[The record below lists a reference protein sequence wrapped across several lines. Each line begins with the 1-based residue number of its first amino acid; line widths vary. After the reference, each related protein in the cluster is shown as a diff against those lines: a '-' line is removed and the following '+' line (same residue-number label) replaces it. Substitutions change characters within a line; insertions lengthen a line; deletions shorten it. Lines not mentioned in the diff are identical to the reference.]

1 MIQEAIGK
9 LVEGRHLSADEAE
22 KVMDLIMTGE
32 ATQAQIGAY
41 LVALRMAGETPEE
54 IAGSVR
60 SMRAKAT
67 WVKTKHPFVIDVVG
81 TGGDGTHTFNISTS
95 AALVVAAAG
104 QPVAKHGNRA
114 VSSKSGAADVLKAL
128 GVNIEASPEKVGEC
142 IDEVGVGFL
151 FAPMLHGAMKHAI
164 GPRRELAMRS
174 IFNVMGPLTNP
185 ARAQSQLVGVYAPE
199 LTELVADVLRQVGCQ
214 KALVVHGSDGMDE
227 LTLTGPSRVS
237 EWDGSEIRTYDVTPE
252 DAGLER
258 ADADALKGG
267 EPAENADIT
276 RAILAGETW
285 PQARH
290 RTLERRRRPHRRE
303 QGGEFKR
310 GCRAGGLGD
319 RFGRG
324 GQGSVASRGSVQFL
338 SERRAASLTAR

>member
-1 MIQEAIGK
+1 
-9 LVEGRHLSADEAE
+9 
-22 KVMDLIMTGE
+22 
-32 ATQAQIGAY
+32 
-41 LVALRMAGETPEE
+41 
-54 IAGSVR
+54 
-60 SMRAKAT
+60 MRAKAT

-227 LTLTGPSRVS
+227 LDAHWPLARIGVGRERNQGRMTSRPRRRAWSARMRTPSR
-237 EWDGSEIRTYDVTPE
+237 G
-252 DAGLER
+252 
-258 ADADALKGG
+258 
-267 EPAENADIT
+267 
-276 RAILAGETW
+276 
-285 PQARH
+285 
-290 RTLERRRRPHRRE
+290 
-303 QGGEFKR
+303 
-310 GCRAGGLGD
+310 
-319 RFGRG
+319 
-324 GQGSVASRGSVQFL
+324 
-338 SERRAASLTAR
+338 ASLRRTPISRAPSSREKMAPSATSYS

>member
-142 IDEVGVGFL
+142 IDEAGVGFM

-237 EWDGSEIRTYDVTPE
+237 EWNGSEIRTYDVTPE
-252 DAGLER
+252 EAGLER

-267 EPAENADIT
+267 EPPENAEIT
-276 RAILAGETW
+276 RAILAGEKG
-285 PQARH
+285 PKRDIVLLNAAAA
-290 RTLERRRRPHRRE
+290 LIAANKAENLRE
-303 QGGEFKR
+303 GV
-310 GCRAGGLGD
+310 
-319 RFGRG
+319 
-324 GQGSVASRGSVQFL
+324 GQ
-338 SERRAASLTAR
+338 AASAIDSGEAAGVLAHLVEVSHS

>member
-142 IDEVGVGFL
+142 IDETGVGFL

-267 EPAENADIT
+267 EPPENADIT
-276 RAILAGETW
+276 RAILAGENG
-285 PQARH
+285 PKRDIVLLNAAAA
-290 RTLERRRRPHRRE
+290 LIAANKAENLRE
-303 QGGEFKR
+303 G
-310 GCRAGGLGD
+310 
-319 RFGRG
+319 
-324 GQGSVASRGSVQFL
+324 VQQ
-338 SERRAASLTAR
+338 AASAIDSGEAARVLSHLVEVSNS

>member
-1 MIQEAIGK
+1 
-9 LVEGRHLSADEAE
+9 
-22 KVMDLIMTGE
+22 
-32 ATQAQIGAY
+32 
-41 LVALRMAGETPEE
+41 
-54 IAGSVR
+54 
-60 SMRAKAT
+60 MRAKAT

-142 IDEVGVGFL
+142 IDEAGVGFL

-252 DAGLER
+252 EAGLER

-267 EPAENADIT
+267 EPPENADIT
-276 RAILAGETW
+276 RAILAGETG
-285 PQARH
+285 PKRDIVLLNAAAA
-290 RTLERRRRPHRRE
+290 LIAANKAENLRE
-303 QGGEFKR
+303 GV
-310 GCRAGGLGD
+310 
-319 RFGRG
+319 
-324 GQGSVASRGSVQFL
+324 GQ
-338 SERRAASLTAR
+338 AASAIDSGKAARVLAYLVEVSNS

>member
-142 IDEVGVGFL
+142 IDEAGVGFL

-252 DAGLER
+252 EAGLER

-267 EPAENADIT
+267 EPPENADIT
-276 RAILAGETW
+276 RAILAGENG
-285 PQARH
+285 PKRDIVLLNAAAA
-290 RTLERRRRPHRRE
+290 LIAANKAENLRE
-303 QGGEFKR
+303 GV
-310 GCRAGGLGD
+310 
-319 RFGRG
+319 
-324 GQGSVASRGSVQFL
+324 GQ
-338 SERRAASLTAR
+338 AASAIDSGKAARVLSHLVEVSNS

>member
-142 IDEVGVGFL
+142 IDEVGVGFM

-252 DAGLER
+252 EAGLER

-267 EPAENADIT
+267 EPPENAEIT
-276 RAILAGETW
+276 RAILAGEKG
-285 PQARH
+285 PKRDIVLLNAAAA
-290 RTLERRRRPHRRE
+290 LIAANKAENLRE
-303 QGGEFKR
+303 GV
-310 GCRAGGLGD
+310 
-319 RFGRG
+319 
-324 GQGSVASRGSVQFL
+324 GQ
-338 SERRAASLTAR
+338 AASAIDSGKAAGVLAHLVEVSHS

>member
-142 IDEVGVGFL
+142 IDETGVGFL

-252 DAGLER
+252 EAGLKR

-267 EPAENADIT
+267 EPPENADIT
-276 RAILAGETW
+276 RAILAGENG
-285 PQARH
+285 PKRDIVLLNAAAA
-290 RTLERRRRPHRRE
+290 LIAANKAENLRE
-303 QGGEFKR
+303 GV
-310 GCRAGGLGD
+310 
-319 RFGRG
+319 
-324 GQGSVASRGSVQFL
+324 GQ
-338 SERRAASLTAR
+338 AASAIDSGKAARVLSHLVEVSNS

>member
-142 IDEVGVGFL
+142 IDEAGVGFL

-252 DAGLER
+252 EAGLER

-276 RAILAGETW
+276 RAILAGENG
-285 PQARH
+285 PKRDIVLLNAAAA
-290 RTLERRRRPHRRE
+290 LIAANKAENLRE
-303 QGGEFKR
+303 GV
-310 GCRAGGLGD
+310 
-319 RFGRG
+319 
-324 GQGSVASRGSVQFL
+324 GQ
-338 SERRAASLTAR
+338 AASAIDSGKAARVLAHLVEVSNS

>member
-95 AALVVAAAG
+95 AALAVAAAG

-252 DAGLER
+252 EAGLER

-267 EPAENADIT
+267 EPPENADIT
-276 RAILAGETW
+276 RAILAGENG
-285 PQARH
+285 PKRDIVLLNAAAA
-290 RTLERRRRPHRRE
+290 LIAANKAENLRE
-303 QGGEFKR
+303 GV
-310 GCRAGGLGD
+310 
-319 RFGRG
+319 
-324 GQGSVASRGSVQFL
+324 GQ
-338 SERRAASLTAR
+338 AASAIDSGEAARVLSHLVEVSNS

>member
-214 KALVVHGSDGMDE
+214 KALVAHGSDGMDE

-252 DAGLER
+252 EAGLER

-276 RAILAGETW
+276 RAIL
-285 PQARH
+285 
-290 RTLERRRRPHRRE
+290 
-303 QGGEFKR
+303 GGEKGPKR
-310 GCRAGGLGD
+310 DIVLLNAAAALIAANKAENLREGVR
-319 RFGRG
+319 
-324 GQGSVASRGSVQFL
+324 Q
-338 SERRAASLTAR
+338 AASAIDSGKAARVLSHLVEVSNS

>member
-22 KVMDLIMTGE
+22 RAMDLIMTGE

-81 TGGDGTHTFNISTS
+81 TGGDGARTFNISTS

-114 VSSKSGAADVLKAL
+114 VSSKSGAADALKAL
-128 GVNIEASPEKVGEC
+128 GVNVEAPPEKVSEC
-142 IDEVGVGFL
+142 LDEAGVGFL
-151 FAPMLHGAMKHAI
+151 FAPLLHGAMRHAV

-174 IFNVMGPLTNP
+174 IFNIMGPLTNP

-199 LTELVADVLRQVGCQ
+199 LTELVADVLRRVGCRR
-214 KALVVHGSDGMDE
+214 ALVAHGSDGLDE
-227 LTLTGPSRVS
+227 LTLTGPTRVS
-237 EWDGSEIRTYDVTPE
+237 EWDGSEIRTYEVAPE
-252 DAGLER
+252 DAGLPR
-258 ADADALKGG
+258 ADAASLKGG
-267 EPAENADIT
+267 EPEENAAIT
-276 RAILAGETW
+276 RAILEGEEGARRDVVLLNAAAALIAAEKARDLKEGVR
-285 PQARH
+285 QAARAIDS
-290 RTLERRRRPHRRE
+290 
-303 QGGEFKR
+303 GE
-310 GCRAGGLGD
+310 
-319 RFGRG
+319 
-324 GQGSVASRGSVQFL
+324 
-338 SERRAASLTAR
+338 AARVLARLVEVSDS

>member
-142 IDEVGVGFL
+142 IDEAGVGFM

-199 LTELVADVLRQVGCQ
+199 LTELVADVLRRVGCQ

-252 DAGLER
+252 EAGLER

-267 EPAENADIT
+267 EPPENADIT
-276 RAILAGETW
+276 RAILAGEKG
-285 PQARH
+285 PKRDIVLLNAAAA
-290 RTLERRRRPHRRE
+290 LIAANKAENLRE
-303 QGGEFKR
+303 GV
-310 GCRAGGLGD
+310 
-319 RFGRG
+319 
-324 GQGSVASRGSVQFL
+324 GQ
-338 SERRAASLTAR
+338 AASAIDSGKAAGVLAHLVEVSHS

>member
-142 IDEVGVGFL
+142 IDEAGVGFL

-252 DAGLER
+252 EAGLER

-267 EPAENADIT
+267 EPPENADIT
-276 RAILAGETW
+276 RAILAGETG
-285 PQARH
+285 PKRDIVLLNAAAA
-290 RTLERRRRPHRRE
+290 LIAANKAENLRE
-303 QGGEFKR
+303 GV
-310 GCRAGGLGD
+310 
-319 RFGRG
+319 
-324 GQGSVASRGSVQFL
+324 GQ
-338 SERRAASLTAR
+338 AASAIDSGEAARVLSHLVEVSNS

>member
-142 IDEVGVGFL
+142 IDEVGVGFM

-199 LTELVADVLRQVGCQ
+199 LTELVADVLRRVGCQ

-252 DAGLER
+252 EAGLER

-267 EPAENADIT
+267 EPPENADIT
-276 RAILAGETW
+276 RAILAGEKG
-285 PQARH
+285 PKRDIVLLNAAAA
-290 RTLERRRRPHRRE
+290 LIAANKAENLRE
-303 QGGEFKR
+303 GV
-310 GCRAGGLGD
+310 
-319 RFGRG
+319 
-324 GQGSVASRGSVQFL
+324 GQ
-338 SERRAASLTAR
+338 AASAIDSGKAAGVLAHLVEVSHS

>member
-142 IDEVGVGFL
+142 IDETGVGFL

-276 RAILAGETW
+276 RAILAGENG
-285 PQARH
+285 PKRDIVLLNAAAA
-290 RTLERRRRPHRRE
+290 LIAANKAENLRE
-303 QGGEFKR
+303 G
-310 GCRAGGLGD
+310 
-319 RFGRG
+319 
-324 GQGSVASRGSVQFL
+324 VQQ
-338 SERRAASLTAR
+338 AASAIDSGKAARVLSHLVEVSNS

>member
-142 IDEVGVGFL
+142 IDEAGVGFL

-237 EWDGSEIRTYDVTPE
+237 EWDGSEISTYDVTPE
-252 DAGLER
+252 EAGLER

-276 RAILAGETW
+276 RAILAGEKGPKRDIVLLNSAAALIAANKTEN
-285 PQARH
+285 
-290 RTLERRRRPHRRE
+290 LRE
-303 QGGEFKR
+303 GV
-310 GCRAGGLGD
+310 
-319 RFGRG
+319 
-324 GQGSVASRGSVQFL
+324 GQ
-338 SERRAASLTAR
+338 AASAIDSGEAAGVLAHLVEVSNS

>member
-95 AALVVAAAG
+95 AAFVVAAAG

-142 IDEVGVGFL
+142 IDEAGVGFL

-199 LTELVADVLRQVGCQ
+199 LTELVADVLRRVGCQ

-252 DAGLER
+252 EAGLER

-267 EPAENADIT
+267 EPPENADIT
-276 RAILAGETW
+276 RAILAGENG
-285 PQARH
+285 PKRDIVLLNAAAA
-290 RTLERRRRPHRRE
+290 LIAANKAENLRE
-303 QGGEFKR
+303 GV
-310 GCRAGGLGD
+310 
-319 RFGRG
+319 
-324 GQGSVASRGSVQFL
+324 GQ
-338 SERRAASLTAR
+338 AASAIDSGEAARVLSHLVEVSNS

>member
-142 IDEVGVGFL
+142 IDEAGVGFM

-252 DAGLER
+252 EAGLER

-267 EPAENADIT
+267 EPPENAEIT
-276 RAILAGETW
+276 RAILAGEKG
-285 PQARH
+285 PKRDIVLLNAAAA
-290 RTLERRRRPHRRE
+290 LIAANKVENLRE
-303 QGGEFKR
+303 GV
-310 GCRAGGLGD
+310 
-319 RFGRG
+319 
-324 GQGSVASRGSVQFL
+324 GQ
-338 SERRAASLTAR
+338 AASAIDSGKAAGVLAHLVEVSHS

>member
-142 IDEVGVGFL
+142 IDEVGVGFM

-199 LTELVADVLRQVGCQ
+199 LTELVADVLRRVGCQ

-252 DAGLER
+252 EAGLER

-267 EPAENADIT
+267 EPPENAEIT
-276 RAILAGETW
+276 RAILAGEKG
-285 PQARH
+285 PKRDIVLLNAAAA
-290 RTLERRRRPHRRE
+290 LIAANKAENLRE
-303 QGGEFKR
+303 GV
-310 GCRAGGLGD
+310 
-319 RFGRG
+319 
-324 GQGSVASRGSVQFL
+324 GQ
-338 SERRAASLTAR
+338 AASAIDSGKAAGVLAHLVEVSHS

>member
-60 SMRAKAT
+60 SMRARAT

-128 GVNIEASPEKVGEC
+128 GVNIEATPEKVGEC
-142 IDEVGVGFL
+142 IDEAGVGFL

-252 DAGLER
+252 EAGLER

-276 RAILAGETW
+276 RAILAGENG
-285 PQARH
+285 PKRDIVLLNAAAA
-290 RTLERRRRPHRRE
+290 LIAANKAENLRE
-303 QGGEFKR
+303 GV
-310 GCRAGGLGD
+310 
-319 RFGRG
+319 
-324 GQGSVASRGSVQFL
+324 GQ
-338 SERRAASLTAR
+338 AASAIDSGKAARVLSHLVEVSNS

>member
-60 SMRAKAT
+60 SMRARAT

-128 GVNIEASPEKVGEC
+128 GVNIEASPEKVGDC
-142 IDEVGVGFL
+142 IDEAGVGFL

-199 LTELVADVLRQVGCQ
+199 LTELVADVLRRVGCQ

-252 DAGLER
+252 EAGLER

-276 RAILAGETW
+276 RAILAGENG
-285 PQARH
+285 PKRDIVLLNAAAA
-290 RTLERRRRPHRRE
+290 LIAANKAENLRE
-303 QGGEFKR
+303 GV
-310 GCRAGGLGD
+310 
-319 RFGRG
+319 
-324 GQGSVASRGSVQFL
+324 GQ
-338 SERRAASLTAR
+338 AASAIDSGKAARVLSHLVEVSNS

>member
-142 IDEVGVGFL
+142 IDEAGVGFL

-276 RAILAGETW
+276 RAILAGEKG
-285 PQARH
+285 PKRDIVLLNAAAALIAANRAEN
-290 RTLERRRRPHRRE
+290 L
-303 QGGEFKR
+303 GE
-310 GCRAGGLGD
+310 GV
-319 RFGRG
+319 
-324 GQGSVASRGSVQFL
+324 GQ
-338 SERRAASLTAR
+338 AASAIDSGEAAGVLAHLVEVSNS

>member
-142 IDEVGVGFL
+142 IDEAGVCFL

-252 DAGLER
+252 EAGLKR

-267 EPAENADIT
+267 KPAENADIT
-276 RAILAGETW
+276 RAILAGENG
-285 PQARH
+285 PKRDIVLLNAAAA
-290 RTLERRRRPHRRE
+290 LIAANKAENLRE
-303 QGGEFKR
+303 GV
-310 GCRAGGLGD
+310 
-319 RFGRG
+319 
-324 GQGSVASRGSVQFL
+324 GQ
-338 SERRAASLTAR
+338 AASAIDSGEAARVLSHLVEVSNS

>member
-95 AALVVAAAG
+95 AAFVVAAAG

-142 IDEVGVGFL
+142 IDEAGVGFL

-199 LTELVADVLRQVGCQ
+199 LTELVADVLRRVGCQ

-252 DAGLER
+252 EAGLER

-267 EPAENADIT
+267 EPPENADIT
-276 RAILAGETW
+276 RAILAGENG
-285 PQARH
+285 PKRDIVLLNAAAA
-290 RTLERRRRPHRRE
+290 LIAANKAENLRE
-303 QGGEFKR
+303 G
-310 GCRAGGLGD
+310 
-319 RFGRG
+319 
-324 GQGSVASRGSVQFL
+324 VQQ
-338 SERRAASLTAR
+338 AASAIDSGEAARVLSHLVEVSNS

>member
-128 GVNIEASPEKVGEC
+128 GVNIEASSEKVGEC
-142 IDEVGVGFL
+142 IDETGVGFL

-276 RAILAGETW
+276 RAILAGENG
-285 PQARH
+285 PKRDIVLLNAAAA
-290 RTLERRRRPHRRE
+290 LIAANKAENLRE
-303 QGGEFKR
+303 GV
-310 GCRAGGLGD
+310 
-319 RFGRG
+319 
-324 GQGSVASRGSVQFL
+324 GQ
-338 SERRAASLTAR
+338 AASAIDSGEAARVLSHLVEVSNS

>member
-142 IDEVGVGFL
+142 IDEAGVGFM

-199 LTELVADVLRQVGCQ
+199 LTELVADVLRRVGCQ

-252 DAGLER
+252 EAGLER

-267 EPAENADIT
+267 EPPENADIT
-276 RAILAGETW
+276 RAILAGEKG
-285 PQARH
+285 PKRDIVLLNAAAA
-290 RTLERRRRPHRRE
+290 LIAANKVENLRE
-303 QGGEFKR
+303 GV
-310 GCRAGGLGD
+310 
-319 RFGRG
+319 
-324 GQGSVASRGSVQFL
+324 GQ
-338 SERRAASLTAR
+338 AASAIDSGKAAGVLAHLVEVSHS

>member
-9 LVEGRHLSADEAE
+9 LVEGRHLSANEAE

-128 GVNIEASPEKVGEC
+128 GVNVEASPEKVGEC
-142 IDEVGVGFL
+142 IDEAGVGFL

-267 EPAENADIT
+267 EPPENADIT
-276 RAILAGETW
+276 RAILAGEKG
-285 PQARH
+285 PKRDIVLLNAAAA
-290 RTLERRRRPHRRE
+290 LIAANKAENLRE
-303 QGGEFKR
+303 GV
-310 GCRAGGLGD
+310 
-319 RFGRG
+319 
-324 GQGSVASRGSVQFL
+324 GQ
-338 SERRAASLTAR
+338 AASAIDSGEAAGVLAHLVEVSNS

>member
-54 IAGSVR
+54 IVGSVR

-142 IDEVGVGFL
+142 IDETGVGFL

-252 DAGLER
+252 EAGLKR

-267 EPAENADIT
+267 EPPENADIT
-276 RAILAGETW
+276 RAILAGENG
-285 PQARH
+285 PKRDIVLLNAAAA
-290 RTLERRRRPHRRE
+290 LIAANKAENLRE
-303 QGGEFKR
+303 GV
-310 GCRAGGLGD
+310 
-319 RFGRG
+319 
-324 GQGSVASRGSVQFL
+324 GQ
-338 SERRAASLTAR
+338 AASAIDSGKAARVLAHLVEVSNS

>member
-142 IDEVGVGFL
+142 IDEVGVGFM

-252 DAGLER
+252 EAGLER

-267 EPAENADIT
+267 EPPENADIT
-276 RAILAGETW
+276 RAILAGEKG
-285 PQARH
+285 PKRDIVLLNAAAA
-290 RTLERRRRPHRRE
+290 LIAANKAENLRE
-303 QGGEFKR
+303 GV
-310 GCRAGGLGD
+310 
-319 RFGRG
+319 
-324 GQGSVASRGSVQFL
+324 GQ
-338 SERRAASLTAR
+338 AASAIDSGEAAGVLAHLVEVSHSWKCPIPE

>member
-142 IDEVGVGFL
+142 IDETGVGFL

-237 EWDGSEIRTYDVTPE
+237 EWDGSEIRTYNVTPE

-267 EPAENADIT
+267 EPPENADIT
-276 RAILAGETW
+276 RAILAGENG
-285 PQARH
+285 PKRDIVLLNAAAA
-290 RTLERRRRPHRRE
+290 LIAANKAENLRE
-303 QGGEFKR
+303 G
-310 GCRAGGLGD
+310 
-319 RFGRG
+319 
-324 GQGSVASRGSVQFL
+324 VQQ
-338 SERRAASLTAR
+338 AASAIDSGKAARVLSHLVEVSNS

>member
-142 IDEVGVGFL
+142 IDETGVGFL

-252 DAGLER
+252 EAGLER

-267 EPAENADIT
+267 EPPENADIT
-276 RAILAGETW
+276 RAILAGENG
-285 PQARH
+285 P
-290 RTLERRRRPHRRE
+290 
-303 QGGEFKR
+303 KR
-310 GCRAGGLGD
+310 DIVLLNAAAALIAANKAENLRKG
-319 RFGRG
+319 
-324 GQGSVASRGSVQFL
+324 VQQ
-338 SERRAASLTAR
+338 AASAIDSGKAASVLSHLVEVSNS

>member
-142 IDEVGVGFL
+142 IDEAGVGFL

-252 DAGLER
+252 EAGLER

-267 EPAENADIT
+267 EPPENADIT
-276 RAILAGETW
+276 RAILAGETG
-285 PQARH
+285 PKRDIVLLNAAAA
-290 RTLERRRRPHRRE
+290 LIAANKAENLRE
-303 QGGEFKR
+303 GV
-310 GCRAGGLGD
+310 
-319 RFGRG
+319 
-324 GQGSVASRGSVQFL
+324 GQ
-338 SERRAASLTAR
+338 AASAIDSGKAARVLAYLVEVSNS

>member
-1 MIQEAIGK
+1 MMQEAIGK

-22 KVMDLIMTGE
+22 RAMDSIMEGA
-32 ATQAQIGAY
+32 ATPAQIGAY

-67 WVKTKHPFVIDVVG
+67 WVRTRRPFVIDVVG
-81 TGGDGTHTFNISTS
+81 TGGDGAHTFNISTT

-128 GVNIEASPEKVGEC
+128 GVNIEAPPEKVGAC
-142 IDEVGVGFL
+142 IDEAGVGFL
-151 FAPMLHGAMKHAI
+151 FAPLLHGAMRHAI

-199 LTELVADVLRQVGCQ
+199 LTELLADVLRRLGCR
-214 KALVVHGSDGMDE
+214 KALVVHGADGMDE
-227 LTLTGPSRVS
+227 LTLTGPTRVS
-237 EWDGSEIRTYDVTPE
+237 EWNGSEVRTYEVAPE
-252 DAGLER
+252 DAGLAR
-258 ADADALKGG
+258 ADADALRGG
-267 EPAENADIT
+267 DPAENAEIT
-276 RAILAGETW
+276 RAIL
-285 PQARH
+285 
-290 RTLERRRRPHRRE
+290 
-303 QGGEFKR
+303 GGER
-310 GCRAGGLGD
+310 GPRRDIVLLNAAAALIAADRAENLREGV
-319 RFGRG
+319 
-324 GQGSVASRGSVQFL
+324 GQ
-338 SERRAASLTAR
+338 AASAIDSGDAARVLARLVEMSNS

>member
-9 LVEGRHLSADEAE
+9 LVEGRHLSSDEAE

-41 LVALRMAGETPEE
+41 LVALRMAGETPAE

-60 SMRAKAT
+60 SMRTKAT

-142 IDEVGVGFL
+142 IDEAGVGFL

-276 RAILAGETW
+276 RAILAGETG
-285 PQARH
+285 PKRDIVLLNAAAALIAANRAEN
-290 RTLERRRRPHRRE
+290 L
-303 QGGEFKR
+303 GE
-310 GCRAGGLGD
+310 GVW
-319 RFGRG
+319 
-324 GQGSVASRGSVQFL
+324 Q
-338 SERRAASLTAR
+338 AASAIDSGEAAGVLAHLVEVSNS

>member
-60 SMRAKAT
+60 SMRARAT

-142 IDEVGVGFL
+142 IDEVGVGFM

-199 LTELVADVLRQVGCQ
+199 LTELVADVLRRVGCQ

-252 DAGLER
+252 EAGLER

-267 EPAENADIT
+267 EPPENADIT
-276 RAILAGETW
+276 RAILAGEKG
-285 PQARH
+285 PKRDIVLLNAAAA
-290 RTLERRRRPHRRE
+290 LIAANKAENLRE
-303 QGGEFKR
+303 GV
-310 GCRAGGLGD
+310 
-319 RFGRG
+319 
-324 GQGSVASRGSVQFL
+324 GQ
-338 SERRAASLTAR
+338 AASAIDSGEAAGVLAHLVEVSHS

>member
-142 IDEVGVGFL
+142 IDEAGVGFL

-252 DAGLER
+252 EAGLKR

-267 EPAENADIT
+267 EPPENADIT
-276 RAILAGETW
+276 RAILAGENG
-285 PQARH
+285 PKRDIVLLNAAAA
-290 RTLERRRRPHRRE
+290 LIAANKAENLRE
-303 QGGEFKR
+303 GV
-310 GCRAGGLGD
+310 
-319 RFGRG
+319 
-324 GQGSVASRGSVQFL
+324 GQ
-338 SERRAASLTAR
+338 AASAIDAGKAARVLAHLVEVSNS